1 MFWRC
6 ISILIRPELTG
17 NLIRFSVRVFITQ
30 IADHAAEP
38 SAYSFAILTSM
49 YILYIHWLQNSA
61 QTKLANYIPLGW
73 SNMWNTYVSS
83 YLGPCSNCFAILILL
98 VYFIRFSSTLFL
110 CNRATRMHKL
120 STIISQ
126 NHFWWTKELQPH
138 NYHNIHNNSMAKNF
152 EGPTGALSAR
162 RRPNCETSFY
172 VDVKIGKHYLHRI
185 TLYYNHTPHTLLT
198 PLLAPIGLDTYNILH
213 WPRAEFEI

>member
-1 MFWRC
+1 MEGGHTASPRCHDYISSAVTVSAVKCGSWLRIVIFMFWRC

-98 VYFIRFSSTLFL
+98 VYFIRSTSTLFYV
-110 CNRATRMHKL
+110 
-120 STIISQ
+120 IV
-126 NHFWWTKELQPH
+126 QPECTD
-138 NYHNIHNNSMAKNF
+138 Y
-152 EGPTGALSAR
+152 PQ
-162 RRPNCETSFY
+162 
-172 VDVKIGKHYLHRI
+172 
-185 TLYYNHTPHTLLT
+185 
-198 PLLAPIGLDTYNILH
+198 
-213 WPRAEFEI
+213 

>member
-1 MFWRC
+1 MDSWQWREATQQVQDAMITSPQLWQFLLLAGVCRWLRLRIVIFMFWRC

-83 YLGPCSNCFAILILL
+83 YLGPCSNCFVILILL
-98 VYFIRFSSTLFL
+98 SRQSSYRG
-110 CNRATRMHKL
+110 NPVR
-120 STIISQ
+120 I
-126 NHFWWTKELQPH
+126 
-138 NYHNIHNNSMAKNF
+138 
-152 EGPTGALSAR
+152 PTGDAAIL
-162 RRPNCETSFY
+162 CVFG
-172 VDVKIGKHYLHRI
+172 VGKVFSL
-185 TLYYNHTPHTLLT
+185 
-198 PLLAPIGLDTYNILH
+198 G
-213 WPRAEFEI
+213 